1 MILYSMIFTLL
12 WFLINRMLIF
22 HRNLSA
28 QIKFSNRESNK
39 YKTIS
44 ASPGRATDQATEI
57 TSMEMRLLIGNH
69 IRLHISEGSI
79 RLMLYALIKCLNN
92 ILLKIRTARKS
103 LNDRYHLPQ
112 NKQHACGF
120 PDADILRRTFVR
132 LVGITPAEY
141 RKRFAS
147 IKVDK

>member
-1 MILYSMIFTLL
+1 VASINDPITHNFYLVVVPDKPDADILPKPLCSDKI
-12 WFLINRMLIF
+12 
-22 HRNLSA
+22 
-28 QIKFSNRESNK
+28 QNRETNK

-44 ASPGRATDQATEI
+44 ANPGRATDQTTEI

-103 LNDRYHLPQ
+103 LNNRYRLHQ
-112 NKQHACGF
+112 NKQHA
-120 PDADILRRTFVR
+120 LW
-132 LVGITPAEY
+132 L
-141 RKRFAS
+141 S
-147 IKVDK
+147 